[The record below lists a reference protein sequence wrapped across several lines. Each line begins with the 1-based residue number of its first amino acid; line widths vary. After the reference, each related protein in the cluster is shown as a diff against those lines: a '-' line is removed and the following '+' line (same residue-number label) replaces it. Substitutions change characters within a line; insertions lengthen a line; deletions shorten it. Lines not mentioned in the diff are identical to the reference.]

1 MVLAVLA
8 MSTCSPWVTWVVCC
22 PLIYIYIYMVY
33 IFSDL
38 LEFLVD
44 ISYLCWRIFN
54 QLTLFI
60 MAVTRN
66 NLSMKM
72 NGKVGAYSFYT
83 STGGRQVARIAN
95 NSSNYGETAK
105 RTVAMQT
112 RRSRWGNLVSFYSAN
127 KDLMARAYERK
138 AANISDYNR
147 FMQLNIP
154 LASVSLVKDDFM
166 RGMAILQE
174 YVIADGSLPEI
185 DVAEVG
191 EEGCVFNLL
200 TKIDGEFADKTIG
213 QVSVDL
219 LDNNPQLQAGD
230 QLTFVSYTNAG
241 TTPSTIR
248 IYRHLCE
255 MTIDTNSAVSFGS
268 LKYANIIA
276 GNGLKVVI
284 AGQGDVF
291 GQAIIHSR
299 SVGGS
304 LLVSRAKITL
314 NNDTLVEQF
323 SEPEAVKRA
332 INSYG
337 VDSEKLLEPGSTEQP
352 RPSSLPELAKI
363 SSIIS
368 PLGCA
373 RLKITDNQSGAVFY
387 NEAYLPLGTMVNLS
401 IVDSVGYNIE
411 KIPWPDEP
419 ENYEVVGDITF
430 NIKGVPTR

>member
-1 MVLAVLA
+1 
-8 MSTCSPWVTWVVCC
+8 
-22 PLIYIYIYMVY
+22 
-33 IFSDL
+33 
-38 LEFLVD
+38 
-44 ISYLCWRIFN
+44 
-54 QLTLFI
+54 

-66 NLSMKM
+66 NLSMKL

-138 AANISDYNR
+138 GSNLSDYNR

-185 DVAEVG
+185 DVAEV
-191 EEGCVFNLL
+191 EESGMVFNLL
-200 TKIDGEFADKTIG
+200 SSIDGEFADNTIG
-213 QVSVDL
+213 QVSMDL
-219 LDNNPQLQAGD
+219 LDHNPQLQEGD

-255 MTIDTNSAVSFGS
+255 MTIDSKSAVSFGI
-268 LKYANIIA
+268 LKNANIIA

-284 AGQGDVF
+284 AGLGDVF

-299 SVGGS
+299 SVGGA

-314 NNDTLVEQF
+314 NSDTLVRQF
-323 SEPEAVKRA
+323 SAPEAVKKA
-332 INSYG
+332 IDSYG
-337 VDSEKLLEPGSTEQP
+337 VDADRLLEPGSSQQP
-352 RPSSLPELAKI
+352 RPSDIPSLATI
-363 SSIIS
+363 S
-368 PLGCA
+368 
-373 RLKITDNQSGAVFY
+373 AVFTPEGCGTLTVY
-387 NEAYLPLGTMVNLS
+387 NKVTGDSDFAPMSVPVGTEVRLGFSANP
-401 IVDSVGYNIE
+401 GYNIAIDPVIE
-411 KIPWPDEP
+411 NPDSYIVNGPIEFK
-419 ENYEVVGDITF
+419 VTGTS
-430 NIKGVPTR
+430 KG

>member
-1 MVLAVLA
+1 
-8 MSTCSPWVTWVVCC
+8 
-22 PLIYIYIYMVY
+22 
-33 IFSDL
+33 
-38 LEFLVD
+38 
-44 ISYLCWRIFN
+44 
-54 QLTLFI
+54 

-138 AANISDYNR
+138 GANLSDYNR

-185 DVAEVG
+185 DVAEVQ
-191 EEGCVFNLL
+191 EDGCVFNLL
-200 TKIDGEFADKTIG
+200 TKIDEEFADKTIG
-213 QVSVDL
+213 QISVDL
-219 LDNNPQLQAGD
+219 LDNNPQLQQGD

-255 MTIDTNSAVSFGS
+255 MTIDTKSAVSFGS
-268 LKYANIIA
+268 LRYANIIA

-284 AGQGDVF
+284 AGQGNVF

-314 NNDTLVEQF
+314 NSDTLVRQF
-323 SEPEAVKRA
+323 SEPEAVKKA
-332 INSYG
+332 IASYG
-337 VDSEKLLEPGSTEQP
+337 VDNEKLLEPGSPEQP
-352 RPSSLPELAKI
+352 APKPITQLAMI
-363 SSIIS
+363 DSVIS
-368 PLGCA
+368 PAGCA
-373 RLKITDNQSGAVFY
+373 RLKITDKDTGSIFY
-387 NEAYLPLGTMVNLS
+387 DSAPFPIGTLLQFDVIPS
-401 IVDSVGYNIE
+401 EGYNVE
-411 KIPWPDEP
+411 WEPQFADP
-419 ENYEVVGDITF
+419 ENYEVVGDLTF
-430 NIKGVPTR
+430 NIKGTPKQQ

>member
-1 MVLAVLA
+1 
-8 MSTCSPWVTWVVCC
+8 
-22 PLIYIYIYMVY
+22 
-33 IFSDL
+33 
-38 LEFLVD
+38 
-44 ISYLCWRIFN
+44 
-54 QLTLFI
+54 
-60 MAVTRN
+60 
-66 NLSMKM
+66 MKM

-127 KDLMARAYERK
+127 KDIMARAYERK

-185 DVAEVG
+185 DVAEV
-191 EEGCVFNLL
+191 EEDGCVFNLL
-200 TKIDGEFADKTIG
+200 TGIDGEFADMTIG

-219 LDNNPQLQAGD
+219 LDHNPQLQQGD

-248 IYRHLCE
+248 IYRLLCE
-255 MTIDTNSAVSFGS
+255 MTIDTKSAVSFGT

-276 GNGLKVVI
+276 GNGLKVVV
-284 AGQGDVF
+284 AGQGNVF

-304 LLVSRAKITL
+304 LLVSRAKIKL
-314 NNDTLVEQF
+314 NSDTLVRQF
-323 SEPEAVKRA
+323 SAPEAVKKA
-332 INSYG
+332 IDSYG
-337 VDSEKLLEPGSTEQP
+337 VDNEKLLEPGSPEQP
-352 RPSSLPELAKI
+352 KPAPIARVAQI
-363 SSIIS
+363 DSIIS
-368 PLGCA
+368 PAGCA
-373 RLKITDNQSGAVFY
+373 KLKITDKGTGSVFYDSGAF
-387 NEAYLPLGTMVNLS
+387 PIGTILQFDLIPS
-401 IVDSVGYNIE
+401 EGYNINWE
-411 KIPWPDEP
+411 PQFSDP
-419 ENYEVVGDITF
+419 ENYEVVGDLTF
-430 NIKGVPTR
+430 NIKGTPKSV

>member
-1 MVLAVLA
+1 
-8 MSTCSPWVTWVVCC
+8 
-22 PLIYIYIYMVY
+22 
-33 IFSDL
+33 
-38 LEFLVD
+38 
-44 ISYLCWRIFN
+44 
-54 QLTLFI
+54 

-95 NSSNYGETAK
+95 NSSNYGESAK

-138 AANISDYNR
+138 GANLSDYNR
-147 FMQLNIP
+147 FMQLNIR

-174 YVIADGSLPEI
+174 YVIADGSLPGI
-185 DVAEVG
+185 DVAEVQ
-191 EEGCVFNLL
+191 EDGCVFNLL
-200 TKIDGEFADKTIG
+200 TGIDGEFSDKTIG
-213 QVSVDL
+213 QISIDL
-219 LDNNPQLQAGD
+219 LDHNPQLQEGD

-255 MTIDTNSAVSFGS
+255 MTIDSKSAVSFGS

-314 NNDTLVEQF
+314 NSDTLVRQF
-323 SEPEAVKRA
+323 SAPEAVKKA
-332 INSYG
+332 IDSYG
-337 VDSEKLLEPGSTEQP
+337 VDNEKLLEPGSSEQP
-352 RPSSLPELAKI
+352 RTPHAPSLATISAVFTPEVAGTLV
-363 SSIIS
+363 
-368 PLGCA
+368 
-373 RLKITDNQSGAVFY
+373 ITDNETQEIFQAPASFPVGKSVKLNFAPNGSYTLAVEPNPADLNNYIVEGSVEFKVT
-387 NEAYLPLGTMVNLS
+387 GTAA
-401 IVDSVGYNIE
+401 G
-411 KIPWPDEP
+411 
-419 ENYEVVGDITF
+419 
-430 NIKGVPTR
+430 

>member
-1 MVLAVLA
+1 
-8 MSTCSPWVTWVVCC
+8 
-22 PLIYIYIYMVY
+22 
-33 IFSDL
+33 
-38 LEFLVD
+38 
-44 ISYLCWRIFN
+44 
-54 QLTLFI
+54 

-185 DVAEVG
+185 DVAEVQ
-191 EEGCVFNLL
+191 EDGCVFNLL
-200 TKIDGEFADKTIG
+200 TSIDGEFADNTIG
-213 QVSVDL
+213 QISVNL
-219 LDNNPQLQAGD
+219 LDHNPQLMEGD
-230 QLTFVSYTNAG
+230 QITFVSYTNAG
-241 TTPSTIR
+241 NTPSTIR

-255 MTIDTNSAVSFGS
+255 MTIDSKSAVSFGT

-314 NNDTLVEQF
+314 NSDTLVRQF
-323 SEPEAVKRA
+323 SAPEAVKKA
-332 INSYG
+332 IDSYG
-337 VDSEKLLEPGSTEQP
+337 VDADKLLEPGSPTQP
-352 RPSSLPELAKI
+352 RPTHIAPLAKI
-363 SSIIS
+363 SAVITPPECATFSVHDYESGQTFEGGASIRIGS
-368 PLGCA
+368 VVALNTRPAPGFNA
-373 RLKITDNQSGAVFY
+373 VMTPAVEDPGNYTVEGDATFTIT
-387 NEAYLPLGTMVNLS
+387 GT
-401 IVDSVGYNIE
+401 
-411 KIPWPDEP
+411 
-419 ENYEVVGDITF
+419 
-430 NIKGVPTR
+430 PTK

>member
-1 MVLAVLA
+1 
-8 MSTCSPWVTWVVCC
+8 
-22 PLIYIYIYMVY
+22 
-33 IFSDL
+33 
-38 LEFLVD
+38 
-44 ISYLCWRIFN
+44 
-54 QLTLFI
+54 

-138 AANISDYNR
+138 GANLSDYNR

-185 DVAEVG
+185 DVAEVQ
-191 EEGCVFNLL
+191 EDGCVFNLL
-200 TKIDGEFADKTIG
+200 TGIDGEFADKTIG

-219 LDNNPQLQAGD
+219 LDHNPQLQAGD
-230 QLTFVSYTNAG
+230 QITFVSYTNAG

-255 MTIDTNSAVSFGS
+255 MTIDTKSAVSFGT

-314 NNDTLVEQF
+314 NSDTLVRQF
-323 SEPEAVKRA
+323 SAPEAVKKA
-332 INSYG
+332 IDSYG
-337 VDSEKLLEPGSTEQP
+337 VDTEKLLEPGSPQQP
-352 RPSSLPELAKI
+352 APAPIPSLAKI
-363 SSIIS
+363 LITNTPSDAGSIRIVNEDEGIS
-368 PLGCA
+368 AANFLSVPIGTTISLQPQPQEGYTLQGIEPTYPVQQDIVVNGDMSLTA
-373 RLKITDNQSGAVFY
+373 SWKQSV
-387 NEAYLPLGTMVNLS
+387 
-401 IVDSVGYNIE
+401 
-411 KIPWPDEP
+411 
-419 ENYEVVGDITF
+419 
-430 NIKGVPTR
+430 

>member
-1 MVLAVLA
+1 MLEVSACRA
-8 MSTCSPWVTWVVCC
+8 WVTWVFYC
-22 PLIYIYIYMVY
+22 PLIIIYIYMVY

-38 LEFLVD
+38 LEFLAD

-138 AANISDYNR
+138 GANLSDYNR

-185 DVAEVG
+185 DVAEV
-191 EEGCVFNLL
+191 EETGMVFNLL
-200 TKIDGEFADKTIG
+200 SKIDGEFADNTIG
-213 QVSVDL
+213 QISVDL
-219 LDNNPQLQAGD
+219 LDNNPQLQEGD
-230 QLTFVSYTNAG
+230 QLTFISYTNAG

-255 MTIDTNSAVSFGS
+255 MTIDTKSAVSFGT

-276 GNGLKVVI
+276 GNGNKVVI

-314 NNDTLVEQF
+314 NSDTLVRQF
-323 SEPEAVKRA
+323 SAPEAVKKA
-332 INSYG
+332 IDSYG
-337 VDSEKLLEPGSTEQP
+337 VDADKLLEPGSSQQP
-352 RPSSLPELAKI
+352 RPSHIPSLATISAVITPPECATFLVRDSETGKSLGSEVSLPI
-363 SSIIS
+363 
-368 PLGCA
+368 G
-373 RLKITDNQSGAVFY
+373 
-387 NEAYLPLGTMVNLS
+387 S
-401 IVDSVGYNIE
+401 IVSLDITPNESYNIVTSPNVE
-411 KIPWPDEP
+411 DTGQ
-419 ENYEVVGDITF
+419 YVVTDDVTFTITGTP
-430 NIKGVPTR
+430 KQQ

>member
-1 MVLAVLA
+1 
-8 MSTCSPWVTWVVCC
+8 
-22 PLIYIYIYMVY
+22 
-33 IFSDL
+33 
-38 LEFLVD
+38 
-44 ISYLCWRIFN
+44 
-54 QLTLFI
+54 
-60 MAVTRN
+60 
-66 NLSMKM
+66 M

-138 AANISDYNR
+138 GANLSDYNR

-185 DVAEVG
+185 DVAEVQ
-191 EEGCVFNLL
+191 EDGCVFNLL
-200 TKIDGEFADKTIG
+200 TGIDGEFADKTIG

-219 LDNNPQLQAGD
+219 LDHNPQLQVGD

-255 MTIDTNSAVSFGS
+255 MTIDPKSAVSFGT

-314 NNDTLVEQF
+314 NNDTLVRQF
-323 SEPEAVKRA
+323 SAPEAVKKA
-332 INSYG
+332 IDSYG
-337 VDSEKLLEPGSTEQP
+337 VDNEKLLEPGSPEQP
-352 RPSSLPELAKI
+352 KPTHIDNLAMI
-363 SSIIS
+363 DSVIS
-368 PLGCA
+368 PAGCA
-373 RLKITDNQSGAVFY
+373 RLKITDKDTGSVFY
-387 NEAYLPLGTMVNLS
+387 DSAPFPIGTILKFDLIPSENYNVEWEPQLS
-401 IVDSVGYNIE
+401 D
-411 KIPWPDEP
+411 P
-419 ENYEVVGDITF
+419 ENYEVIGDFTF
-430 NIKGVPTR
+430 SIKGTPKQQ

>member
-1 MVLAVLA
+1 
-8 MSTCSPWVTWVVCC
+8 
-22 PLIYIYIYMVY
+22 
-33 IFSDL
+33 
-38 LEFLVD
+38 
-44 ISYLCWRIFN
+44 
-54 QLTLFI
+54 

-147 FMQLNIP
+147 FMQMNIP
-154 LASVSLVKDDFM
+154 LATVSLIKDDFM

-185 DVAEVG
+185 DVAEI
-191 EEGCVFNLL
+191 EETGMVFNLL
-200 TKIDGEFADKTIG
+200 SKIDGEFADNTIG
-213 QVSVDL
+213 QISVDL
-219 LDNNPQLQAGD
+219 LDNNPQLQEGD
-230 QLTFVSYTNAG
+230 QLTFISYTNAG

-255 MTIDTNSAVSFGS
+255 MTIDTKSAVSFGS
-268 LKYANIIA
+268 LKYANIIG

-314 NNDTLVEQF
+314 NSDTLVRQF
-323 SEPEAVKRA
+323 STPEAVKKA
-332 INSYG
+332 IESYG
-337 VDSEKLLEPGSTEQP
+337 VDTEKLLEPGSPEQP
-352 RPSSLPELAKI
+352 KPAHIEKLAMI
-363 SSIIS
+363 DSVIS
-368 PLGCA
+368 PAGCA
-373 RLKITDNQSGAVFY
+373 RLKIIDKATGSVYYDN
-387 NEAYLPLGTMVNLS
+387 AYFVIGTQLSFDVVPSEGFIVNWEPQLL
-401 IVDSVGYNIE
+401 D
-411 KIPWPDEP
+411 P
-419 ENYEVVGDITF
+419 ENYEVVGDLTF
-430 NIKGVPTR
+430 NIKGTPNQQ

>member
-1 MVLAVLA
+1 
-8 MSTCSPWVTWVVCC
+8 
-22 PLIYIYIYMVY
+22 
-33 IFSDL
+33 
-38 LEFLVD
+38 
-44 ISYLCWRIFN
+44 
-54 QLTLFI
+54 

-127 KDLMARAYERK
+127 RDLMARAYERK
-138 AANISDYNR
+138 GANLSDYNR

-154 LASVSLVKDDFM
+154 LATVSLVKDDFM

-185 DVAEVG
+185 DVAEVQ
-191 EEGCVFNLL
+191 EDGCVFNLL

-213 QVSVDL
+213 QISVDL
-219 LDNNPQLQAGD
+219 LDNNPQLQTGD

-255 MTIDTNSAVSFGS
+255 MTIDPKSAVSFGT
-268 LKYANIIA
+268 LKYANMVA
-276 GNGLKVVI
+276 GNGLKIVL
-284 AGQGDVF
+284 AGDGDVF

-299 SVGGS
+299 SVGGN

-314 NNDTLVEQF
+314 NNDTLVRQF
-323 SEPEAVKRA
+323 SDPEAVKKA
-332 INSYG
+332 IASYG
-337 VDSEKLLEPGSTEQP
+337 VDAEKLLEPGSPEQP
-352 RPSSLPELAKI
+352 APRPIAPLAKV
-363 SSIIS
+363 SAVIS
-368 PLGCA
+368 PAECGYLEI
-373 RLKITDNQSGAVFY
+373 KDNATGAIY
-387 NEAYLPLGTMVNLS
+387 KNEAYLPVGTNVS
-401 IVDSVGYNIE
+401 INVRENTGWNTNIDPDVDDNS
-411 KIPWPDEP
+411 D
-419 ENYEVVGDITF
+419 YEVVGDITF
-430 NIKGVPTR
+430 KITGERIGQ

>member
-1 MVLAVLA
+1 
-8 MSTCSPWVTWVVCC
+8 
-22 PLIYIYIYMVY
+22 
-33 IFSDL
+33 
-38 LEFLVD
+38 
-44 ISYLCWRIFN
+44 
-54 QLTLFI
+54 

-138 AANISDYNR
+138 GANLSDYNR

-154 LASVSLVKDDFM
+154 LASVSIVKDDFM

-185 DVAEVG
+185 DVAEVQ
-191 EEGCVFNLL
+191 EDGCVFNLL
-200 TKIDGEFADKTIG
+200 TSMDGEFSDYAIG
-213 QVSVDL
+213 NISVDL
-219 LDNNPQLQAGD
+219 LDKNPQLQVGD
-230 QLTFVSYTNAG
+230 QITFVSYTNAG

-255 MTIDTNSAVSFGS
+255 MTLDPKSTVSFGT
-268 LKYANIIA
+268 LKYANMVA
-276 GNGLKVVI
+276 GNGLKIVL
-284 AGQGDVF
+284 AGDGDVF

-299 SVGGS
+299 SVGGN

-314 NNDTLVEQF
+314 NSDTLVRQF
-323 SEPEAVKRA
+323 SAPEAVKKA
-332 INSYG
+332 IDSYG
-337 VDSEKLLEPGSTEQP
+337 VDADKLLEPGSPDQP
-352 RPSSLPELAKI
+352 RPAHMPEMATI
-363 SSIIS
+363 SAVIN
-368 PLGCA
+368 PPECGK
-373 RLKITDNQSGAVFY
+373 LKITDNATGAIFV
-387 NEAYLPLGTMVNLS
+387 NEASLPIGSS
-401 IVDSVGYNIE
+401 IQVTKVASAGYRITDMQ
-411 KIPWPDEP
+411 PSYSDP
-419 ENYEVVGDITF
+419 ENIDVVGDITF
-430 NIKGVPTR
+430 TLTGEAQ

>member
-1 MVLAVLA
+1 
-8 MSTCSPWVTWVVCC
+8 
-22 PLIYIYIYMVY
+22 
-33 IFSDL
+33 
-38 LEFLVD
+38 
-44 ISYLCWRIFN
+44 
-54 QLTLFI
+54 

-127 KDLMARAYERK
+127 KDLMARAFERK

-154 LASVSLVKDDFM
+154 LATVSLVKDDFM

-174 YVIADGSLPEI
+174 YVIADGSLPAI
-185 DVAEVG
+185 DVAEVQ
-191 EEGCVFNLL
+191 EDGCVFNLL
-200 TKIDGEFADKTIG
+200 TGIDGEFADKTIG
-213 QVSVDL
+213 QISVDL
-219 LDNNPQLQAGD
+219 LDHNPQLQAGD

-255 MTIDTNSAVSFGS
+255 MTIDTKSAVSFGT

-276 GNGLKVVI
+276 GNGLKVVV
-284 AGQGDVF
+284 AGQGDIF

-314 NNDTLVEQF
+314 NNDTLVRQF
-323 SEPEAVKRA
+323 SAPEAVKKA
-332 INSYG
+332 IDSYG
-337 VDSEKLLEPGSTEQP
+337 VDNEKLLEPGSSEQP
-352 RPSSLPELAKI
+352 RPTHIDKLAMI
-363 SSIIS
+363 DSVIS
-368 PLGCA
+368 PAGCA
-373 RLKITDNQSGAVFY
+373 RLKITDKGTGSVFY
-387 NEAYLPLGTMVNLS
+387 DSAPFPIGTILGFDLIPSESYNVEWEPQLS
-401 IVDSVGYNIE
+401 D
-411 KIPWPDEP
+411 P
-419 ENYEVVGDITF
+419 ENYEVIGDFTF
-430 NIKGVPTR
+430 SIKGTPKV

>member
-1 MVLAVLA
+1 
-8 MSTCSPWVTWVVCC
+8 
-22 PLIYIYIYMVY
+22 
-33 IFSDL
+33 
-38 LEFLVD
+38 
-44 ISYLCWRIFN
+44 
-54 QLTLFI
+54 

-138 AANISDYNR
+138 GANLSDYNR

-154 LASVSLVKDDFM
+154 LATVSLVKDDFM

-191 EEGCVFNLL
+191 EDGCVFNLL

-213 QVSVDL
+213 QISVDL
-219 LDNNPQLQAGD
+219 LDNNPQLQQGD

-255 MTIDTNSAVSFGS
+255 MTIDTKSAVSFGT

-276 GNGLKVVI
+276 GNGNKVVI

-304 LLVSRAKITL
+304 LLVSRAKIML
-314 NNDTLVEQF
+314 NSDTLVRQF
-323 SEPEAVKRA
+323 SAPEAVKKA
-332 INSYG
+332 IDSYG
-337 VDSEKLLEPGSTEQP
+337 VDNEKLLEPGSPQQP
-352 RPSSLPELAKI
+352 KPMPLPSVVKVKVINSPSAGGSVNIINNDTSETAANYMEVPIGTTILLDHHANVGYEF
-363 SSIIS
+363 SSYE
-368 PLGCA
+368 PA
-373 RLKITDNQSGAVFY
+373 YDDGADIV
-387 NEAYLPLGTMVNLS
+387 VNSDLS
-401 IVDSVGYNIE
+401 IKAIWNKTV
-411 KIPWPDEP
+411 
-419 ENYEVVGDITF
+419 
-430 NIKGVPTR
+430 

>member
-1 MVLAVLA
+1 
-8 MSTCSPWVTWVVCC
+8 
-22 PLIYIYIYMVY
+22 
-33 IFSDL
+33 
-38 LEFLVD
+38 
-44 ISYLCWRIFN
+44 
-54 QLTLFI
+54 

-127 KDLMARAYERK
+127 RDLMARAYERK
-138 AANISDYNR
+138 GANLSDYNR

-154 LASVSLVKDDFM
+154 LATVSLVKDDFM

-185 DVAEVG
+185 DVAEVQ
-191 EEGCVFNLL
+191 EDGCVFNLL

-213 QVSVDL
+213 QISVDL

-255 MTIDTNSAVSFGS
+255 MTIDTKSAVSFGT

-299 SVGGS
+299 SFGGS

-314 NNDTLVEQF
+314 NSDTLVRQF
-323 SEPEAVKRA
+323 SAPEAVKKA
-332 INSYG
+332 IDSYG
-337 VDSEKLLEPGSTEQP
+337 VDNEKLLEPGSPEQP
-352 RPSSLPELAKI
+352 SPTHIDKLAMI
-363 SSIIS
+363 GSVIS
-368 PLGCA
+368 PAGCA
-373 RLKITDNQSGAVFY
+373 RLKITDKATGSVFY
-387 NEAYLPLGTMVNLS
+387 DSAPFPIGTILS
-401 IVDSVGYNIE
+401 FDLIPSENYNVE
-411 KIPWPDEP
+411 WEPQLSDP
-419 ENYEVVGDITF
+419 ENYEVIGDFTF
-430 NIKGVPTR
+430 SIKGTPKQG

>member
-1 MVLAVLA
+1 
-8 MSTCSPWVTWVVCC
+8 
-22 PLIYIYIYMVY
+22 
-33 IFSDL
+33 
-38 LEFLVD
+38 
-44 ISYLCWRIFN
+44 
-54 QLTLFI
+54 

-72 NGKVGAYSFYT
+72 YGKVGAYSFYT

-138 AANISDYNR
+138 GANLSDYNR

-154 LASVSLVKDDFM
+154 LATVSLVKDDFM

-185 DVAEVG
+185 DVAEVQ
-191 EEGCVFNLL
+191 EDGCVFNLL
-200 TKIDGEFADKTIG
+200 SEIDGEFADKTIG

-219 LDNNPQLQAGD
+219 LDHNPQLQQGD

-248 IYRHLCE
+248 IYRYLCE
-255 MTIDTNSAVSFGS
+255 MTIDTKSAVSFGT
-268 LKYANIIA
+268 LKYANMVA
-276 GNGLKVVI
+276 GNGLKIVL
-284 AGQGDVF
+284 AGDGDVF

-314 NNDTLVEQF
+314 NSDTLVRQF
-323 SEPEAVKRA
+323 SAPEAVKKA
-332 INSYG
+332 IDSYG
-337 VDSEKLLEPGSTEQP
+337 VDTEKLLEPGSPEQP
-352 RPSSLPELAKI
+352 APKPKPELAKV
-363 SSIIS
+363 SAVIS
-368 PLGCA
+368 PEECGY
-373 RLKITDNQSGAVFY
+373 LKITDNTTGAVY
-387 NEAYLPLGTMVNLS
+387 KDEAYLPIGSHIS
-401 IVDSVGYNIE
+401 IAPTANNGWSIGINPEVG
-411 KIPWPDEP
+411 DAD
-419 ENYEVVGDITF
+419 NYEVVGDITF
-430 NIKGVPTR
+430 KITGNRIGQ

>member
-1 MVLAVLA
+1 
-8 MSTCSPWVTWVVCC
+8 
-22 PLIYIYIYMVY
+22 
-33 IFSDL
+33 
-38 LEFLVD
+38 
-44 ISYLCWRIFN
+44 
-54 QLTLFI
+54 

-105 RTVAMQT
+105 RTVPMQT

-138 AANISDYNR
+138 GANLSDYNR

-154 LASVSLVKDDFM
+154 LATVSLVKDDFM
-166 RGMAILQE
+166 RGMSILQE

-185 DVAEVG
+185 DVAEV
-191 EEGCVFNLL
+191 EEDGMVFNLL
-200 TKIDGEFADKTIG
+200 SKIDGEFADNTIG
-213 QVSVDL
+213 NISVDL
-219 LDNNPQLQAGD
+219 LDNNPQLQEGD
-230 QLTFVSYTNAG
+230 QLTFISYTNAG

-255 MTIDTNSAVSFGS
+255 MTIDTKSAVSFGT
-268 LKYANIIA
+268 LKYANIVA

-284 AGQGDVF
+284 AGQGEVF

-314 NNDTLVEQF
+314 NSETLVSQF
-323 SEPEAVKRA
+323 SEPEAVQKA
-332 INSYG
+332 IASYG
-337 VDSEKLLEPGSTEQP
+337 VDNEKLLEPGSPQQP
-352 RPSSLPELAKI
+352 RPSHIENLAMI
-363 SSIIS
+363 DSVIS
-368 PLGCA
+368 PAGCA
-373 RLKITDNQSGAVFY
+373 RLKIIDNGTGSIFY
-387 NEAYLPLGTMVNLS
+387 DSAPFQIGTKLSFDVIASEGFNVSWEPQLG
-401 IVDSVGYNIE
+401 D
-411 KIPWPDEP
+411 P
-419 ENYEVVGDITF
+419 ENYEVVGDLTF
-430 NIKGVPTR
+430 NIKGTPKQG

>member
-1 MVLAVLA
+1 
-8 MSTCSPWVTWVVCC
+8 
-22 PLIYIYIYMVY
+22 
-33 IFSDL
+33 
-38 LEFLVD
+38 
-44 ISYLCWRIFN
+44 
-54 QLTLFI
+54 

-138 AANISDYNR
+138 GSNLSDYNR

-154 LASVSLVKDDFM
+154 LATVSLVKDDFL

-185 DVAEVG
+185 NVAEQG
-191 EEGCVFNLL
+191 EEECVFNLL
-200 TKIDGEFADKTIG
+200 TSIDGEFADNTIG
-213 QVSVDL
+213 QISVDL
-219 LDNNPQLQAGD
+219 LDRNPQLQEGD

-255 MTIDTNSAVSFGS
+255 MTIDTHSAVSFGT
-268 LKYANIIA
+268 LKYANIVA
-276 GNGLKVVI
+276 GNGSKVVL
-284 AGQGDVF
+284 AGQGNVF

-299 SVGGS
+299 SVGGN

-314 NNDTLVEQF
+314 NNDTLVRQF
-323 SEPEAVKRA
+323 SAPEAVKKA
-332 INSYG
+332 IDSYG
-337 VDSEKLLEPGSTEQP
+337 VDAEKLLEPGSSEQP
-352 RPSSLPELAKI
+352 RPTHMPELAKI
-363 SSIIS
+363 SAKIE
-368 PLGCA
+368 PPECA
-373 RLKITDNQSGAVFY
+373 EITIKDLSTKAVY
-387 NEAYLPLGTMVNLS
+387 NNEASLPIGTKVEIEVLREEGWNLVTTPS
-401 IVDSVGYNIE
+401 IDDLMQ
-411 KIPWPDEP
+411 W
-419 ENYEVVGDITF
+419 EVTGPLVVKVTG
-430 NIKGVPTR
+430 TRAS

>member
-1 MVLAVLA
+1 
-8 MSTCSPWVTWVVCC
+8 
-22 PLIYIYIYMVY
+22 
-33 IFSDL
+33 
-38 LEFLVD
+38 
-44 ISYLCWRIFN
+44 
-54 QLTLFI
+54 

-138 AANISDYNR
+138 GANLSDYNR

-154 LASVSLVKDDFM
+154 LATVSLVKDDFL

-185 DVAEVG
+185 DVAEVQ
-191 EEGCVFNLL
+191 EDGCVFNLL
-200 TKIDGEFADKTIG
+200 TGIDGEFADKTIG
-213 QVSVDL
+213 QVSQDL
-219 LDNNPQLQAGD
+219 LDHNPQLQVGD
-230 QLTFVSYTNAG
+230 QITFVSYTNAG

-255 MTIDTNSAVSFGS
+255 MTIDTKSAVSFGALS
-268 LKYANIIA
+268 FANIIA

-284 AGQGDVF
+284 AGQGNVF

-314 NNDTLVEQF
+314 NSDTLVRQF
-323 SEPEAVKRA
+323 SAPEAVKKA
-332 INSYG
+332 IDSYG
-337 VDSEKLLEPGSTEQP
+337 VDNEKLLEPGSPEQP
-352 RPSSLPELAKI
+352 RPGHLPEI
-363 SSIIS
+363 
-368 PLGCA
+368 PLIQTIVEPAGSA
-373 RLKITDNQSGAVFY
+373 NLKIAVKGTGEVFY
-387 NEAYLPLGTMVNLS
+387 NTASLPVGTVVELIAQANTGWEAALS
-401 IVDSVGYNIE
+401 PVVEDTS
-411 KIPWPDEP
+411 
-419 ENYEVVGDITF
+419 NYVVTEDITF
-430 NIKGVPTR
+430 FIKCTKEQ

>member
-1 MVLAVLA
+1 
-8 MSTCSPWVTWVVCC
+8 
-22 PLIYIYIYMVY
+22 
-33 IFSDL
+33 
-38 LEFLVD
+38 
-44 ISYLCWRIFN
+44 
-54 QLTLFI
+54 

-138 AANISDYNR
+138 GANLSDYNR

-174 YVIADGSLPEI
+174 YVIADGSLPAI
-185 DVAEVG
+185 DVAEVQ
-191 EEGCVFNLL
+191 EDGCVFNLL

-219 LDNNPQLQAGD
+219 LDNNPQLQQGD

-255 MTIDTNSAVSFGS
+255 MTIDTKSAVSFGT

-314 NNDTLVEQF
+314 NSDTLVRQF
-323 SEPEAVKRA
+323 SAPEAVKKA
-332 INSYG
+332 IDSYG
-337 VDSEKLLEPGSTEQP
+337 VDADKLLEPGSSEQP
-352 RPSSLPELAKI
+352 RPTHIDSLPTIKTIVEPEG
-363 SSIIS
+363 S
-368 PLGCA
+368 GE
-373 RLKITDNQSGAVFY
+373 LKITDKATGAVY
-387 NEAYLPLGTMVNLS
+387 HNTASLPLGS
-401 IVDSVGYNIE
+401 IVSLVAHSNEGYEGTLYPNVE
-411 KIPWPDEP
+411 NM
-419 ENYEVVGDITF
+419 ENYEVTGDVTF
-430 NIKGVPTR
+430 YILNTKAQ